1 MESYRRLARD
11 SIELVK
17 ANEIIQKLN
26 AKISKQED
34 AIELLKQKNREKDTK
49 INMSHLSSVCIMVFY
64 AKIIELSH

>member
-49 INMSHLSSVCIMVFY
+49 INMSHLSSVCILWFFMQ
-64 AKIIELSH
+64 K